1 MDSAGLFGYTGAA
14 MIRFLLAL
22 GALALA
28 RPVRADLPEIRVALV
43 SYGETPAREVRQLEP
58 LAKRLEAATR
68 GKARLLFAFGS
79 YADVV
84 SWVDQEKVDAA
95 IVTPG
100 VLGYLVDRAR
110 RTGRQEWRYL
120 GSETVAG
127 GNRAVCVTPRDS
139 ALKTVAD
146 VKAAQGAGGVEF
158 LFVDLLSV
166 SGRILPQLA
175 LKRAGVGI
183 PAEDI
188 LYTSAHGTSLQK
200 LLAERSEKPRVACVW
215 EKVLAAPANAGRYRA
230 LDLPELRAAKVPPD
244 ALLAVGASPAEK
256 LLEQA
261 ARGMGGAMTANAA
274 WKDEAS
280 DVWRS
285 FEEVEEVGQQRLL
298 TRVSL
303 DGIAS
308 MLVAHKRIYGGAPR
322 LAVVFSGGGAKCSYQ
337 VGAVRAI
344 SERLARLRRE
354 FGDPGYDI
362 GLVVGTSGGAIN
374 AVAEALGAAD
384 TPEGFEEF
392 SKVWMGL
399 DQRKIIRPSLA
410 VRANMGF
417 WFAACQDLLLLGLA
431 LLLARGKRQST
442 EWWGRRLLALGA
454 LQLLLTA
461 LHLRPWWFFGDD
473 AMAQHLFLWAGWGV
487 AGAGWIQCACGV
499 VLILMHKQGRI
510 TRLREEL
517 IATVLLAAAVALPV
531 LQGLRILWVEPT
543 LSLNVGILELVA
555 EKFPILMHS
564 TSAPDADGDLD
575 AYMRTLSREV
585 FERGLL
591 KRDLV
596 LTGSRLAQENA
607 TVPPDLYF
615 YAPSSPASPLPR
627 FGERGVALKER
638 PELLFDAMM
647 GSGAIYPV
655 FPARTI
661 ADFPAPGRSV
671 DIVDGSFSHR
681 SPVEAAVLWG
691 ATHIIV
697 LEASPEEISP
707 RGSFAENVGAALTH
721 LYDQAQLMD
730 QYSKQQTTTVTLY
743 PSPPHIGLLDF
754 SGRVLAK
761 SIERGYRETLGRGA
775 LGWAPFHKEAGEPRF
790 MRLGAP

>member
-14 MIRFLLAL
+14 MIHLMA
-22 GALALA
+22 ALAAAALA
-28 RPVRADLPEIRVALV
+28 APARAELPEIRVALV
-43 SYGETPAREVRQLEP
+43 SYGETPAREVRELEP
-58 LAKRLEAATR
+58 LARRLEQAAR
-68 GKARLLFAFGS
+68 GKARLAFAFGS

-110 RTGRQEWRYL
+110 RTGRQEWKYL
-120 GSETVAG
+120 GSEKAADS
-127 GNRAVCVTPRDS
+127 NRAVCVTPRGS
-139 ALKTVAD
+139 ALRSVAD
-146 VKAAQGAGGVEF
+146 VKAAQEKGGVEF

-175 LKRAGVGI
+175 LKRAGVDI
-183 PAEDI
+183 PPQDI

-200 LLAERSEKPRVACVW
+200 LLREKSERPRVACVW
-215 EKVLAAPANAGRYRA
+215 EKVLQAPANAGRFRA
-230 LDLPELRAAKVPPD
+230 LDLPELRAAKIPPD
-244 ALLAVGASPAEK
+244 ALLAVGAAPAEK
-256 LLEQA
+256 LLEKA
-261 ARGMGGAMTANAA
+261 ARGMGGVMGANAS
-274 WKDEAS
+274 WQDEAA

-285 FEEVEEVGQQRLL
+285 LEEIEDAGSRRLL

-308 MLVAHKRIYGGAPR
+308 MLVAHKRTYGSAPR

-337 VGAVRAI
+337 VGAVRALA
-344 SERLARLRRE
+344 ERLARLRAE
-354 FGDPGYDI
+354 FGDPGYDV

-384 TPEGFEEF
+384 TPEDYDAFTR
-392 SKVWMGL
+392 VWKEL
-399 DQRKIIRPSLA
+399 DQRKLIRPSLV

-417 WFAACQDLLLLGLA
+417 WFAACQDLALLGLA
-431 LLLARGKRQST
+431 VLLLRGKRQST
-442 EWWGRRLLALGA
+442 EWWGRRVFGLGLFQLALS
-454 LQLLLTA
+454 A

-473 AMAQHLFLWAGWGV
+473 AMAQHLFLWAGWGI
-487 AGAGWIQCACGV
+487 AGAGWIQSASGGL
-499 VLILMHKQGRI
+499 LILMHKQGRI

-517 IATVLLAAAVALPV
+517 IAAVLLALVVVLPV
-531 LQGLRILWVEPT
+531 LQGVRILWVEPT
-543 LSLNVGILELVA
+543 LSLNVGVLELVA
-555 EKFPILMHS
+555 EKFPVLMHS
-564 TSAPDADGDLD
+564 ISPPPEGDLD
-575 AYMRTLSREV
+575 AYLRVLSREV

-596 LTGSRLAQENA
+596 LTGSRLAQENSA
-607 TVPPDLYF
+607 LPQDLYF
-615 YAPSSPASPLPR
+615 YAPASAASPQPR
-627 FGERGVALKER
+627 FGERGVALTER
-638 PELLFDAMM
+638 PDLLFDAMM

-661 ADFPAPGRSV
+661 PDFPAPGRSV

-697 LEASPEEISP
+697 LEAAPEEISP
-707 RGSFAENVGAALTH
+707 RGSFAANVGAALTH
-721 LYDQAQLMD
+721 LYDQAQLLD
-730 QYSKQQTTTVTLY
+730 QYSKQQVTTVTLY

-754 SGRVLAK
+754 SGAVLAK
-761 SIERGYRETLGRGA
+761 SIARGYQETLGRGA
-775 LGWAPFHKEAGEPRF
+775 LGWAPFRKEAGEPRF
-790 MRLGAP
+790 VRLGAP